1 MAVINKGILGGVAG
15 KVGNVVGGNWKGI
28 DYLRSMPAS
37 VANPKTVKQQ
47 TQRAK
52 FTATL
57 NFLKPLTGLL
67 PIGFKN
73 YANGM
78 TAFNVAMSYNVKN
91 AITGVFPAFTVNYP
105 VTQISR
111 GNLTGASTPAVAS
124 TVARNVVYT
133 WQNNAGTGNALATDT
148 AILVTFFPTLNE
160 AVYQVT
166 NIARSAATATLT
178 VPAKYSK
185 VLAHC
190 WIIFQTADGQLQA
203 NSNYI
208 GTVTVF

>member
-37 VANPKTVKQQ
+37 VANPKTLKQQ
-47 TQRAK
+47 TQRSK
-52 FTATL
+52 FTTTL
-57 NFLKPLTGLL
+57 NFLKPLTSLL
-67 PIGFKN
+67 AIGFKN
-73 YANGM
+73 YANGV
-78 TAFNVAMSYNVKN
+78 TGFNVAMSYNVKN
-91 AITGVFPAFTVNYP
+91 AISGTYPAFTVNYP

-111 GNLTGASTPAVAS
+111 GNLTGASGAAVAS
-124 TVARNVVYT
+124 TVAANVVFT
-133 WQNNAGTGNALATDT
+133 WQNNAGTGNAQATDT
-148 AILVTFFPTLNE
+148 AILVTFYPTLNE
-160 AVYQVT
+160 AVYKVT
-166 NIARSAATATLT
+166 TIARSAATATLT